1 MTQSNLDKEFKS
13 QEWNETVLKTVDSI
27 VEIANKKVVMPAHR
41 IARFFVYT
49 FVAIV
54 LLVIVFI
61 LLSISSFRLLNL
73 AMPVWAS
80 YLTIGAIFVLIGSIF
95 WAKK

>member
-54 LLVIVFI
+54 FI

>member
-61 LLSISSFRLLNL
+61 AQSSHACLG
-73 AMPVWAS
+73 
-80 YLTIGAIFVLIGSIF
+80 IIFNNRRYICPYRFNILG
-95 WAKK
+95 